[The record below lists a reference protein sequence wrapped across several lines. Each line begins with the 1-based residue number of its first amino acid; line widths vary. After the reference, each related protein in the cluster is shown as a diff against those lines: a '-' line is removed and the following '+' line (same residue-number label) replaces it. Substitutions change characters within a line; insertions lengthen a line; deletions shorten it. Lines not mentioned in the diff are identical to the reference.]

1 MIEGSEIISLDCS
14 STVLDTIFFMK
25 TNRIRRIVVTC
36 DGKMVGLF
44 TVDEAMRQILER
56 SVEDKLSNVKLK
68 RIVQVSNPDAIEIA
82 RAMMQNSVDAVIT
95 DGKIVTEKDLV
106 RGYEWGEEEKIFD
119 LAVRAI
125 TVEGFTRLST
135 AAEIMVRNSIRHLPV
150 VEDQPLGMIS
160 ARDVVYRFSDKLTL
174 QEEVKQVMVPY
185 LVKGDSNLSLREGV
199 ELMMQK
205 GVGSL
210 VFSVDHS
217 LYIVT
222 LKDLIKHIYVYSMKV

>member
-36 DGKMVGLF
+36 EGKMAGLF

-68 RIVQVSNPDAIEIA
+68 RIIQVKGDPLEIA
-82 RAMMQNSVDAVIT
+82 KAMMQNSVDAVIV

-106 RGYEWGEEEKIFD
+106 RGYEWSDEEKIFD

-150 VEDQPLGMIS
+150 VEEQPLGMIS
-160 ARDVVYRFSDKLTL
+160 ARDIVYRFSDKLTL

-185 LVKGDSNLSLREGV
+185 LVKGDTGISLRDGA

-210 VFSVDHS
+210 IFSVDHS

-222 LKDLIKHIYVYSMKV
+222 LKDLIKHIYMYSMKV

>member
-36 DGKMVGLF
+36 EGKMAGLF

-68 RIVQVSNPDAIEIA
+68 RIIQVKGDPLEIA
-82 RAMMQNSVDAVIT
+82 KAMMQNSVDAVIV

-106 RGYEWGEEEKIFD
+106 RGYEWSDEERMFD

-160 ARDVVYRFSDKLTL
+160 ARDIVYRFSDKLTL

-185 LVKGDSNLSLREGV
+185 LVKGDTGISLRDGA

-210 VFSVDHS
+210 IFSVDHS

-222 LKDLIKHIYVYSMKV
+222 LKDLIKHIYMYSMKV